1 MTRRATTRC
10 AYCFETVPYD
20 GPRVL
25 KIDIV
30 EPRCA
35 VTLRWCIACAHAD
48 PLSEAL
54 AEAERV
60 EVGPGDEH
68 DPFQQAYIAI
78 LDRAAARDVALLPGV
93 ADVRRDIDEVL
104 PTGGGRVTLR
114 APGASWGRPTVVP
127 KHGVARWP

>member
-1 MTRRATTRC
+1 MSRRSAPRC
-10 AYCFETVPYD
+10 AYCFETVAYD

-48 PLSEAL
+48 PLAEAL
-54 AEAERV
+54 AEAECV